1 MVKKNACIFISGK
14 GSNLKNLI
22 IKSRDYNFPIKI
34 SLVISNNKNS
44 LGMIHAKKNSIPI
57 KFIDT
62 KVCEDYL
69 FKCDLL
75 RREKYAYCLKKYLAK
90 YRVRDKSLQSNKL
103 RNVYCIWKINKKYNK
118 LHKIMLIMFL

>member
-44 LGMIHAKKNSIPI
+44 LGMIHAKKKLNPYKI
-57 KFIDT
+57 
-62 KVCEDYL
+62 
-69 FKCDLL
+69 
-75 RREKYAYCLKKYLAK
+75 
-90 YRVRDKSLQSNKL
+90 YR
-103 RNVYCIWKINKKYNK
+103 YKI
-118 LHKIMLIMFL
+118 